1 MRGDRPSDSWL
12 RLIGRAVWTGRWAVV
27 TGLVATMG
35 PAIALTL
42 LHDQPYRAEAKMVIR
57 QLPSD
62 IGADPDAADPE
73 RRLQNEIA
81 VLEGDEVAAR
91 VRQVLG
97 IAGKV
102 PEVEG
107 FTTGATDVVVARV
120 DSPIAGLAAELANVY
135 VDSYIAVQADR
146 LAVGLR
152 DAISGLEASLASLQE
167 QINALPG
174 DDPTMAGLL
183 DQQTRDTDTLEALRV
198 DLAVAQQPAEVVE
211 PAAVPSDPLESS
223 LLRPVLLSLAIGLVL
238 AGIGVALMN
247 RGRYEVHTAADLRGL
262 RSTEP
267 VLAVVPRE
275 STSNDVP
282 ILMRQ
287 RAGRFADAYTELRNA
302 LLRLAK
308 ERNVRVV
315 QFTSPNDGDGTTTTA
330 VNAAII
336 LSRIFG
342 LRVALV
348 DLDLRSPRVHTM
360 LGLPREPG
368 ITDALD
374 DDEDV
379 PRIGALERLN
389 RMDRAG
395 IGVGD
400 ELDALGSL
408 AGQGFDTLES
418 TESLDFDA
426 RPLAIPASEYD
437 KNLAVITAGTRPRSP
452 LEVLSRRRLDDLMDD
467 LRSTYDLIIIDSSA
481 ALTSGDAAAIGRHAD
496 GVVMVV
502 RSGTITM
509 ADVRQSLGIVERS
522 GTRILGVVLTGS
534 NQ

>member
-1 MRGDRPSDSWL
+1 M
-12 RLIGRAVWTGRWAVV
+12 V

-35 PAIALTL
+35 PAVALTL

-62 IGADPDAADPE
+62 IGADPEAIDPE

-91 VRQVLG
+91 VRQLLG

-102 PEVEG
+102 PGVDG

-120 DSPIAGLAAELANVY
+120 DSPIAGLAAELANAY

-152 DAISGLEASLASLQE
+152 DAISGLEAQLASLQE
-167 QINALPG
+167 QINATPG
-174 DDPTMAGLL
+174 DDPAMAGLL
-183 DQQTRDTDTLEALRV
+183 DRQRRDTDTLEALRV

-211 PAAVPSDPLESS
+211 PAAVPSDPLEAS
-223 LLRPVLLSLAIGLVL
+223 LLRPMLLSLAIGLVL

-247 RGRYEVHTAADLRGL
+247 RGRYEVRTAADLRGL

-267 VLAVVPRE
+267 VLAVVPLE
-275 STSNDVP
+275 AAPNDVP

-287 RAGRFADAYTELRNA
+287 RAGRFADAYTDLRNA

-308 ERNVRVV
+308 ERNIRVV
-315 QFTSPNDGDGTTTTA
+315 QFSSPNDGDGTTTTA

-348 DLDLRSPRVHTM
+348 DLDLRSPRVHAM

-379 PRIGALERLN
+379 PRIGALDRLN
-389 RMDRAG
+389 RMGRAG

-408 AGQGFDTLES
+408 AGQGFDGFDTLES
-418 TESLDFDA
+418 TGSIDFDA
-426 RPLAIPASEYD
+426 RPLAIPTSQYD
-437 KNLAVITAGTRPRSP
+437 KNLAVITSGTRPRSA
-452 LEVLSRRRLDDLMDD
+452 LEVLSRRRLDDLMED
-467 LRSTYDLIIIDSSA
+467 LRSTYDIVIIDSPA

-502 RSGTITM
+502 KSGTITM
-509 ADVRQSLGIVERS
+509 ADVRQSLGVVERS